1 MPLPQVIT
9 LPLAV
14 LPEEGPVAADR
25 VIAGAPVQST
35 WLEVADEAAGF
46 YVGRW
51 RCTPGKWRIAYT
63 EREYC
68 LLLSGV
74 SVLADDD
81 GNARTVRAGDAFV
94 IPAGF
99 RGTWEVVETTTKRFV
114 ISEPPA
120 GAAA

>member
-1 MPLPQVIT
+1 MPSAKLIT
-9 LPLAV
+9 LPLVVAAERA
-14 LPEEGPVAADR
+14 PIAADR
-25 VIAGAPVQST
+25 VIAGEPVQDT
-35 WLEVADEAAGF
+35 WLEFADESTGF

-63 EREYC
+63 EQEYC

-74 SVLADDD
+74 SVLTDED
-81 GNARTVRAGDAFV
+81 GHATTVRAGDAFV

-99 RGTWEVVETTTKRFV
+99 RGTWEVLETTTKRFV

-120 GAAA
+120 G

>member
-1 MPLPQVIT
+1 MPPLIKLPLPVVPDTAPI
-9 LPLAV
+9 
-14 LPEEGPVAADR
+14 AADR
-25 VIAGAPVQST
+25 VLAGEPVQDT
-35 WLEVADEAAGF
+35 WLEFADEASGF
-46 YVGRW
+46 YVG

-74 SVLADDD
+74 SVLTDED
-81 GNARTVRAGDAFV
+81 GQATTLRAGDAFV

-99 RGTWEVVETTTKRFV
+99 RGTWEVLETTTKRFV

-120 GAAA
+120 G

>member
-1 MPLPQVIT
+1 MPTPQVT
-9 LPLAV
+9 KLPLAV

-25 VIAGAPVQST
+25 VITGAPVQST
-35 WLEVADEAAGF
+35 WLEYADEAAGF

-74 SVLADDD
+74 SVLAGED
-81 GNARTVRAGDAFV
+81 GREVTVRAGDAFV

-99 RGTWEVVETTTKRFV
+99 RGTWEVLETTTKRFV
-114 ISEPPA
+114 ISEPPTGGPA
-120 GAAA
+120 

>member
-1 MPLPQVIT
+1 MSTPQVIR

-14 LPEEGPVAADR
+14 APETSPIAADR
-25 VIAGAPVQST
+25 VVSGEPVQET
-35 WLEVADEAAGF
+35 WLEFADQTSGF

-63 EREYC
+63 EQEYC

-74 SVLADDD
+74 SVLTAED
-81 GNARTVRAGDAFV
+81 GTATPVRAGDAFV

-114 ISEPPA
+114 IHEPPA
-120 GAAA
+120 ADT

>member
-1 MPLPQVIT
+1 MSAQRLIR

-14 LPEEGPVAADR
+14 AAEHAPIAADR
-25 VIAGAPVQST
+25 VITGEPVQDT
-35 WLEVADEAAGF
+35 WLEHADEATGF

-63 EREYC
+63 EQEYC

-74 SVLADDD
+74 SVITDAD
-81 GNARTVRAGDAFV
+81 GEATTLRAGDAFV

-99 RGTWEVVETTTKRFV
+99 SGTWEVLETTTKRFV

-120 GAAA
+120 AG